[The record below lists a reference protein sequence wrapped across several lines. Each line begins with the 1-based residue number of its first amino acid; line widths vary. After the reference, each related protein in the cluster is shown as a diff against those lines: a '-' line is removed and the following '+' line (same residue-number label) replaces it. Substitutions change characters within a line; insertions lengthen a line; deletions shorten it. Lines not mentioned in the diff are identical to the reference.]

1 MTIDLDIRAA
11 LHAPAASP
19 RDAVGAVAR
28 PATTMPGGLTTS
40 IVVPARNEA
49 PNLAVLVRE
58 IAAAMKGRVFEV
70 VVVDDGSTDETADTL
85 AALLGDGIPVRH
97 LRHDR
102 SAGQSAAVRTGVF
115 AALGQFV
122 VTIDGDGQND
132 PAFIPAMIDAL
143 AAAGPRVGIVAGQRR
158 ARTDTLVK
166 RLSSRFANG
175 LRSAILKD
183 GTRDTGCGLKAI
195 RTDLF
200 RTLPFFDGWHR
211 YLPALALMEG
221 HGVLHIDVVDRPRR
235 FGTSNYGVLDR
246 ARRGALDL
254 VGVWWLRRRRRVR
267 PGVSELTTGA
277 TR

>member
-1 MTIDLDIRAA
+1 MGI
-11 LHAPAASP
+11 
-19 RDAVGAVAR
+19 
-28 PATTMPGGLTTS
+28 TTS

-58 IAAAMKGRVFEV
+58 IADAMRGRVFEV
-70 VVVDDGSTDETADTL
+70 VVVDDGSTDETGATL
-85 AALLGDGIPVRH
+85 AALLWDGIPVRH
-97 LRHDR
+97 MRHDR

-143 AAAGPRVGIVAGQRR
+143 ASAGPRVGIVAGQRR

-221 HGVLHIDVVDRPRR
+221 YGVLHIDVVDRPRR
-235 FGTSNYGVLDR
+235 FGTSNYGVFDR

-267 PGVSELTTGA
+267 PAVSELTTGG